1 MRSCGTEFVK
11 LGCPFSS
18 TVSNPPRM
26 RSKQH
31 NTDIRGGKTQLHRK
45 ADILELIKMNILEF
59 DSYKGSNT

>member
-1 MRSCGTEFVK
+1 
-11 LGCPFSS
+11 
-18 TVSNPPRM
+18 M